1 MTAMGL
7 SDIMTLFYRQAD
19 GVKMNRDLEQK
30 KSIRPFLDKFAE
42 VLRQRVGDKKEPLFL
57 MQGGY
62 GKHNTGD
69 DTLLRVAIEQV
80 REIYPDA
87 RVVALAYNPEFLK
100 ESYGIE
106 AIPFKLK
113 RIIPILKSCDA
124 QILASG
130 GLVNDIDFD
139 SYLKKL
145 LTPRGKFVFLTVKYM
160 LMRKKPTVVF
170 GVGLHLIPNF
180 LVRWLMKSTL
190 PKVALLSVRDE
201 YSIKVLNEI
210 GVKDYFFHHDPAL
223 IFRKKYEQSKEDIRE
238 KYGIKRQRYIFFN
251 FRYTKNEGD
260 TRSAVR
266 ESVEYIRRVAEK
278 YPDHDIL
285 MVPFSVHPTFELEN
299 DVIAHRE
306 IKQTAEK
313 QHGVNNLVLV
323 ENYQTADE
331 IKNIAEHSDL
341 LILTRH
347 HAPVLTY
354 ETGVPTV
361 VVSYNLKCREFAEL
375 GGYKYVIDYEDITAD
390 ALMKM
395 TDEVLEGTKS
405 SGDVKRWL

>member
-1 MTAMGL
+1 
-7 SDIMTLFYRQAD
+7 
-19 GVKMNRDLEQK
+19 MNRDLYER
-30 KSIRPFLDKFAE
+30 KSIEPFLDKFKE
-42 VLRQRVGDKKEPLFL
+42 VLKSRIGDKEEPLFL

-80 REIYPDA
+80 QAIYPKA
-87 RVVALAYNPEFLK
+87 KAVALAYNPGFLA
-100 ESYGIE
+100 ESYGID

-113 RIIPILKSCDA
+113 KIIPTLKACDA
-124 QILASG
+124 QVLASG

-160 LMRKKPTVVF
+160 LMKKKPTVVF

-180 LVRWLMKSTL
+180 IVRWLMKSTL

-201 YSIKVLNEI
+201 YSINVLQEI
-210 GVKDYFFHHDPAL
+210 GVKDYYFHHDPAL
-223 IFRKKYEQSKEDIRE
+223 IYKKKYDMSFGQVKE
-238 KYGIKRQRYIFFN
+238 KYGIKRGRFIFFN
-251 FRYTKNEGD
+251 FRYTKNGED
-260 TRSAVR
+260 TQKAVS
-266 ESVEYIRRVAEK
+266 ESVDYIGRVAKK
-278 YPDHDIL
+278 YPEHDIL

-306 IKQTAEK
+306 IKAKAEQK
-313 QHGVNNLVLV
+313 YGADNLVLIDH
-323 ENYQTADE
+323 YMTADE
-331 IKNIAEHSDL
+331 IKNIADCADL

-354 ETGVPTV
+354 ETGVPTI

-375 GGYKYVIDYEDITAD
+375 GGYKYVIDYEALTAD
-390 ALMKM
+390 ALMDF
-395 TDEVLEGTKS
+395 TDKTLEGTNS
-405 SGDVKRWL
+405 NADVKRWI